1 MKEMKKLMIAFISA
15 LLLTLFIEGYNYF
28 RGDEVID
35 VARGAKVFV
44 MNFAAFYTVFF
55 FIRKPKKVD
64 PLGIEKLIRLKH
76 YFSLHNLAPKTF

>member
-1 MKEMKKLMIAFISA
+1 MIAFISA

-55 FIRKPKKVD
+55 LLENRKK
-64 PLGIEKLIRLKH
+64 
-76 YFSLHNLAPKTF
+76 